1 MRFVWATLGLIS
13 VAIGLAGIVLPLVP
27 TVPLMILA
35 AFFFARSSERLHNW
49 LITHPTFGASILDWQ
64 ERGAISA
71 KGKRIATLS
80 IVFVFL
86 ISLIIGLRPFI
97 LMIQGVTLGAVLIF
111 IWSRPSS

>member
-13 VAIGLAGIVLPLVP
+13 VAIGLAGIILPLVP

-49 LITHPTFGASILDWQ
+49 LITHPTFGPPILDWQ
-64 ERGAISA
+64 ERGAISE

-80 IVFVFL
+80 IAFVFL
-86 ISLIIGLRPFI
+86 ISLIIGLRPLI
-97 LMIQGVTLGAVLIF
+97 LLIQGATLSAVLIF

>member
-1 MRFVWATLGLIS
+1 MRYVWATLGLIS
-13 VAIGLAGIVLPLVP
+13 VAIGLIGVVLPLVP
-27 TVPLMILA
+27 TVPLMLLA

-49 LITHPTFGASILDWQ
+49 LITHPTFGPSIRDWQ

-86 ISLIIGLRPFI
+86 ISVVLGLRPLI
-97 LMIQGVTLGAVLIF
+97 LGIQAVTLSAVLTF
-111 IWSRPSS
+111 IWSRPS

>member
-1 MRFVWATLGLIS
+1 MRYVWATLGLIS
-13 VAIGLAGIVLPLVP
+13 VAIGLVGVVLPLVP
-27 TVPLMILA
+27 TVPLMLLA

-49 LITHPTFGASILDWQ
+49 LITHPTFGPSIRDWQ
-64 ERGAISA
+64 ERGAIST

-86 ISLIIGLRPFI
+86 ISVVLGLRPLI
-97 LMIQGVTLGAVLIF
+97 LGIQAVTLSAVLIF